1 MGKKLAVKVKSPEAE
16 HFADTVKT
24 TTEQI
29 GGFVPDFFEQLVGFS
44 LNGKTSPE
52 ANLKTPDQ
60 PLIIKDPVTGQIDV
74 FHAAKHQKQETP
86 KIHADKA
93 PKSEKQGEK
102 PREAAIDYHGDFLR
116 SSEKA
121 SLTENRE
128 INERLQQIMEELK
141 RLIGSSKVLQ
151 AEFADV
157 NMDRTPP
164 QVGEYHLNFFDWLLL
179 TIRTAREK
187 VEDSGAWLATAK
199 SKSGKKGGYWS
210 MFKKHGTS
218 FGLSN
223 ERTAATQTG

>member
-1 MGKKLAVKVKSPEAE
+1 MGKKIGAKVKSPEAE
-16 HFADTVKT
+16 HFADVVKT
-24 TTEQI
+24 TSEQI
-29 GGFVPDFFEQLVGFS
+29 GGFVPGFFEQLVGFS
-44 LNGKTSPE
+44 LNNDKISPE
-52 ANLKTPDQ
+52 ANLKSPDQ

-74 FHAAKHQKQETP
+74 FHAAKHKKQESP
-86 KIHADKA
+86 QIYADKA
-93 PKSEKQGEK
+93 PKAEK
-102 PREAAIDYHGDFLR
+102 PKEAAIDYHDDFLK

-121 SLTENRE
+121 SVAETRE
-128 INERLQQIMEELK
+128 VNERLQQIMNELK

-157 NMDRTPP
+157 NMDQTPP
-164 QVGEYHLNFFDWLLL
+164 QVGEYHINFFDWLLL

-187 VEDSGAWLATAK
+187 VEDSGAWLATTK
-199 SKSGKKGGYWS
+199 SKSGKKGGYWG